1 MPLAA
6 ISWLAGL
13 AVLLVAY
20 SIVTLESLGSEA
32 TLDFFGR
39 WVYDAVVLGAA
50 AAVLLRGIR
59 MEAERA
65 AWLSIGIGL
74 ALWALGQTYYSVVLY
89 YAYPAPFPSPADVLF
104 LAFYPAAFLGIV
116 LLLRGRS
123 NRDSFAWM
131 DSLIGAL
138 AVAAIAGAY
147 VVWTYVVAPEREQ
160 IKTLQV
166 ETDSLQRIVDAAK
179 ADLAQGTVE
188 DLRRAV
194 ATYSAS
200 LELARRLVPERNEV
214 PALID
219 DISTRSKIR
228 EITLG
233 TMQPL
238 TPEAGS
244 PFDTHRFRLEVFG
257 HFDQIGEF
265 LSAEVH
271 SGECAEDDSE
281 TRKTP
286 L

>member
-1 MPLAA
+1 MAF
-6 ISWLAGL
+6 GL
-13 AVLLVAY
+13 PTDQRSQV
-20 SIVTLESLGSEA
+20 
-32 TLDFFGR
+32 
-39 WVYDAVVLGAA
+39 
-50 AAVLLRGIR
+50 
-59 MEAERA
+59 M
-65 AWLSIGIGL
+65 
-74 ALWALGQTYYSVVLY
+74 AL
-89 YAYPAPFPSPADVLF
+89 
-104 LAFYPAAFLGIV
+104 
-116 LLLRGRS
+116 
-123 NRDSFAWM
+123 
-131 DSLIGAL
+131 L

-147 VVWTYVVAPEREQ
+147 VVWTYVVAPERAR
-160 IKTLQV
+160 ISTLQV

-194 ATYSAS
+194 ADYSAS

-265 LSAEVH
+265 LSDIASLERIIVPVDL
-271 SGECAEDDSE
+271 SLKPASQASQRLLGDTLGGLLVANF
-281 TRKTP
+281 TIKTYVKAP
-286 L
+286 AAAGDANATN

>member
-1 MPLAA
+1 MAF
-6 ISWLAGL
+6 GL
-13 AVLLVAY
+13 PTDQRSQV
-20 SIVTLESLGSEA
+20 
-32 TLDFFGR
+32 
-39 WVYDAVVLGAA
+39 
-50 AAVLLRGIR
+50 
-59 MEAERA
+59 M
-65 AWLSIGIGL
+65 
-74 ALWALGQTYYSVVLY
+74 AL
-89 YAYPAPFPSPADVLF
+89 
-104 LAFYPAAFLGIV
+104 
-116 LLLRGRS
+116 
-123 NRDSFAWM
+123 
-131 DSLIGAL
+131 L

-147 VVWTYVVAPEREQ
+147 VVWTYVVAPERAR
-160 IKTLQV
+160 IGTLQV

-194 ATYSAS
+194 ADYSAS

-233 TMQPL
+233 TIQPL

-265 LSAEVH
+265 LSDIASLERIIVPVDL
-271 SGECAEDDSE
+271 SLKPASQASQRLLGDTLGGLLVANF
-281 TRKTP
+281 TIKTYVKAP
-286 L
+286 APAGDANATN